1 MLKDLDID
9 SLEILN
15 CHNLARK
22 KYEKLGLSF
31 IDCTPNAE
39 KLSFFLQMLT
49 EESLNYSFLKI

>member
-39 KLSFFLQMLT
+39 KLSFFC
-49 EESLNYSFLKI
+49 KC